1 MTKKDY
7 IKFAKLLKSNRKAIE
22 EAKKEGR
29 KITIDGIVLAIE
41 RDIADL
47 LMEDNPK
54 FSRLKFREYI
64 EKV

>member
-7 IKFAKLLKSNRKAIE
+7 IKIAELLKNNRKAIK
-22 EAKKEGR
+22 EAEREKR
-29 KITIDGIVLAIE
+29 KITIEGIIIAIE

-47 LMEDNPK
+47 LFEDNPK